1 MAESSNEQK
10 NFFKNLHTDQY
21 KWNDFF
27 LIPLI
32 VTIVMMFVGQ
42 MGFLVITNIL
52 LKPIINDNNVDFL
65 TIFQQYSTF
74 LGIWIIA
81 LLYCYFTPKNRPIIN
96 ALTPFCKG
104 NTVKYLLLG
113 LLIGFA
119 YDVGFGVE
127 ATIVAITL
135 LIVSCIIVYL
145 WGSKN
150 NKKPTEI
157 WN

>member
-1 MAESSNEQK
+1 MAERSNEQK

-27 LIPLI
+27 LIPL
-32 VTIVMMFVGQ
+32 
-42 MGFLVITNIL
+42 
-52 LKPIINDNNVDFL
+52 
-65 TIFQQYSTF
+65 
-74 LGIWIIA
+74 
-81 LLYCYFTPKNRPIIN
+81 
-96 ALTPFCKG
+96 
-104 NTVKYLLLG
+104 LG

-127 ATIVAITL
+127 ATIVAIAL